1 MFSFHMTHSVK
12 TSLRFLENHIW
23 FRLECTRISFSFFAF
38 YNFCNSTYG
47 FSMFKQM
54 KWKPLY
60 FNAFIY
66 ALIFPCSSPKRTP
79 YPSSH
84 KTHTRHAYYNY
95 FNRKFNIKSYKCIST
110 QFIPGF
116 IVDITASCASRTA
129 CKTRKL
135 EKEPLNNKMPQAI
148 HPIIC
153 VQFCLVPI

>member
-1 MFSFHMTHSVK
+1 MTHWVK

-23 FRLECTRISFSFFAF
+23 FRLECTRISFFFFFAF

-47 FSMFKQM
+47 FPMFKQM
-54 KWKPLY
+54 KRKPLC

-110 QFIPGF
+110 QFTPGF

-129 CKTRKL
+129 CKTL
-135 EKEPLNNKMPQAI
+135 EKEPLNNKML
-148 HPIIC
+148 HPNNMRAVLFGTYL
-153 VQFCLVPI
+153 VQQW